1 MKNIQGQSARKSR
14 HTISRVTA
22 LRSTCSILRQENMSG
37 TYARRTTTI
46 TASMLSGWITPSRI
60 TVFTIS
66 IITAILKDRR
76 SPAVT
81 SIRSYTAVSSMI
93 RRKNR
98 PRKTGRFFLNKFPL
112 QDGFCTLFF
121 LTKRETIVTLL
132 CITVIKMGKC
142 SKTRKHTKG

>member
-1 MKNIQGQSARKSR
+1 
-14 HTISRVTA
+14 
-22 LRSTCSILRQENMSG
+22 MSG

-76 SPAVT
+76 SPAAT

-93 RRKNR
+93 RRK
-98 PRKTGRFFLNKFPL
+98 KTTPPPKRGGGADGVTGGSFLEREA
-112 QDGFCTLFF
+112 F
-121 LTKRETIVTLL
+121 LEQPVVSIFGSDV
-132 CITVIKMGKC
+132 CIRGDV
-142 SKTRKHTKG
+142 SYR

>member
-22 LRSTCSILRQENMSG
+22 LRSTCSIRRQENMSG

-76 SPAVT
+76 SPAAT
-81 SIRSYTAVSSMI
+81 SIRNYTAVSSMI
-93 RRKNR
+93 TIKN
-98 PRKTGRFFLNKFPL
+98 PTRKTGRVYFIKLKYRTVFVHFFL
-112 QDGFCTLFF
+112 D
-121 LTKRETIVTLL
+121 ETGNNRYTIMYN
-132 CITVIKMGKC
+132 CN
-142 SKTRKHTKG
+142 